1 MLQNK
6 NHLKSHEKIQ
16 TDCMNQMN
24 HIKESLVKVNESR
37 GGHVEKLDHVKNFNK

>member
-6 NHLKSHEKIQ
+6 NHMKSHEKIQ

-37 GGHVEKLDHVKNFNK
+37 GGKSCGKTESCEKF